1 MRRPTSLEDRQS
13 PGEDQAPGDM
23 FAAGADGDRR
33 LKREIS
39 AVLLFKLAAITV
51 LWYLFFGPT
60 HTVTVTPT
68 KVDAR
73 LFSAPPSSPPASRPG
88 S

>member
-1 MRRPTSLEDRQS
+1 MRRSTGPEDRQP
-13 PGEDQAPGDM
+13 PGGDQPPGGSLVGRPDT
-23 FAAGADGDRR
+23 DRR
-33 LKREIS
+33 LKHEIS

-60 HTVTVTPT
+60 HTVTVTPANL
-68 KVDAR
+68 DAR
-73 LFSAPPSSPPASRPG
+73 LFSAPPSPPPASRPG